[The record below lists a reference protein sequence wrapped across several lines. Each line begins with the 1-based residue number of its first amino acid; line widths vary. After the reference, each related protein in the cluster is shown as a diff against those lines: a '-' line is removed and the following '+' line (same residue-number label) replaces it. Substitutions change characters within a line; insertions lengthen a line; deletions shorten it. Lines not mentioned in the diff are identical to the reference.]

1 MSARSP
7 DHPSSSRRI
16 ESSRARKRSK
26 PAAAA
31 SGAAALAPGLYL
43 VATPIGNLADI
54 SLRAL
59 DVLAR
64 ADLIACEDT
73 RTTRK
78 LLTAHGIAAKLTAY
92 HEHNAARVRP
102 RLMERLE
109 CGEAVA
115 LVSDAGTPLISDPGY
130 KLVAAA
136 AEAGVTVTAV
146 PGASAGLAAL
156 IVSGLPSDRYFF
168 AGFLPNRSAA
178 RRRALAEL
186 APLQASLVIY
196 ESARRLPASLADM
209 AEVLGP
215 RPAAVARELTKL
227 HEEVRRATLSELAQH
242 YAQAGAPKGEVVVV
256 VGPPGP
262 GAEAVPDAGAVD
274 AQLRAAL
281 ARASL
286 RDAVA
291 AVAEASGLPR
301 RQVYARA
308 LELMSEEPA
317 AEEPV
322 DEAGDDS

>member
-7 DHPSSSRRI
+7 DHSSSSRQT
-16 ESSRARKRSK
+16 EPSRARKRSK
-26 PAAAA
+26 PAPQ
-31 SGAAALAPGLYL
+31 AALAPGLYL

-54 SLRAL
+54 GLRAIE
-59 DVLAR
+59 VLGKAE
-64 ADLIACEDT
+64 LVACEDT
-73 RTTRK
+73 RTTGK

-102 RLMERLE
+102 RLMKRLE

-136 AEAGVTVTAV
+136 AAAGVTVTAV

-156 IVSGLPSDRYFF
+156 TVSGLPSDRYFF
-168 AGFLPNRSAA
+168 AGFLPNKATA

-186 APLQASLVIY
+186 VPVPASLVIY
-196 ESARRLPASLADM
+196 ESARRLPAALADM

-227 HEEVRRATLSELAQH
+227 HEEVRRGTLPALAEH
-242 YAQAGAPKGEVVVV
+242 YGTAGPPKGEVVVV
-256 VGPPGP
+256 IGPPSLDAAAAP
-262 GAEAVPDAGAVD
+262 SAEALDAR
-274 AQLRAAL
+274 LRAAL
-281 ARASL
+281 SRESL

-291 AVAEASGLPR
+291 AVAEATGLPR
-301 RQVYARA
+301 KQIYARA
-308 LELMSEEPA
+308 LEL
-317 AEEPV
+317 V
-322 DEAGDDS
+322 AGDEQ

>member
-7 DHPSSSRRI
+7 DHSSSSRQT
-16 ESSRARKRSK
+16 EPSRARKRSK
-26 PAAAA
+26 PAPQ
-31 SGAAALAPGLYL
+31 AALAPGLYL

-54 SLRAL
+54 GLRAIE
-59 DVLAR
+59 VLGKAE
-64 ADLIACEDT
+64 LVACEDT
-73 RTTRK
+73 RTTGK

-102 RLMERLE
+102 RLMKRLE

-136 AEAGVTVTAV
+136 AAAGVTVTAV

-156 IVSGLPSDRYFF
+156 TVSGLPSDRYFF
-168 AGFLPNRSAA
+168 AGFLPNKATA

-186 APLQASLVIY
+186 VPVPASLVIY
-196 ESARRLPASLADM
+196 ESARRLPAALADM

-227 HEEVRRATLSELAQH
+227 HEEVRRGTLPTLAEH
-242 YAQAGAPKGEVVVV
+242 YGTAGPPKGEVVVV
-256 VGPPGP
+256 IGPPSLDAAAAP
-262 GAEAVPDAGAVD
+262 SAEALDAR
-274 AQLRAAL
+274 LRAAL
-281 ARASL
+281 SRESL

-291 AVAEASGLPR
+291 AVAEATGLPR
-301 RQVYARA
+301 KQIYARA
-308 LELMSEEPA
+308 LEL
-317 AEEPV
+317 V
-322 DEAGDDS
+322 AGDEQ